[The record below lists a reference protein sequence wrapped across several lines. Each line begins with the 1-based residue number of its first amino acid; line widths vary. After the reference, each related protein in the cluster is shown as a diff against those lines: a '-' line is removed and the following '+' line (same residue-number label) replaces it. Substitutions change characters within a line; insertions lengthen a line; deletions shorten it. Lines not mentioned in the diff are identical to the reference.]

1 MQETLGIQCV
11 ELPLIE
17 HRTGPDLPKLV
28 HILREVE
35 FGWIVVTSPE
45 AAAVFLDAWK
55 DAGFPK
61 ARIAVV
67 GTGTGQVFDNVQEG
81 RDQLQVAFTPSK
93 ANAKVLAAEL
103 PKHNER
109 DSQVL
114 YPASLKASNDL
125 GMKVMMFT
133 ICRCF
138 LRKQGYE
145 GSFLTQASKQ
155 IVGQMQAPWYFFLKL
170 I

>member
-1 MQETLGIQCV
+1 VVTRERGKNGKLIKALETLGIQCV

-103 PKHNER
+103 PKHDER

-133 ICRCF
+133 IC
-138 LRKQGYE
+138 
-145 GSFLTQASKQ
+145 
-155 IVGQMQAPWYFFLKL
+155 
-170 I
+170 